1 MGDSAS
7 ILAIFYGHL
16 LVLVAGYGMSVI
28 LGGPLYAYAG
38 RPVARKLRD
47 ILTRTGEKL
56 NQRSVSVR
64 VWRGVVLVGFLLFFS
79 LLLGGTLG
87 AGAGA
92 ALLIAIFTGIPYP
105 LWWAVKA
112 VRAAKR
118 QDDAA
123 LQHCA
128 QAMTGQEGRDYHG
141 ALRIM
146 ITGLADHFT
155 LTLIGGGFWFILLGP
170 AGWFGYLALAAAAR
184 AFPVTE
190 ESWRA
195 FGWAPDRLFRL
206 TNALPVLLGALLVLL
221 AALLVPK
228 ISPARGLRA
237 FFRAQ
242 HSRHLHLIAG
252 LLNITL
258 GGPGWCGGA
267 PTPHAW
273 IGEGRAQIEPDALLR
288 MVLLYAAALILL
300 MVFLLLIIGL

>member
-1 MGDSAS
+1 MGDSGTLLLMVHS
-7 ILAIFYGHL
+7 NL
-16 LVLVAGYGMSVI
+16 LVLLAGYAMSLLI
-28 LGGPLYAYAG
+28 GGVLYAYLG

-56 NQRSVSVR
+56 NQRSISVR

-118 QDDAA
+118 QDDKA

-141 ALRIM
+141 TLRIM

-155 LTLIGGGFWFILLGP
+155 LTLIGGAFWFVLLGA

-206 TNALPVLLGALLVLL
+206 TNALPVLLGAFLVLL
-221 AALLVPK
+221 ASLLVPK
-228 ISPARGLRA
+228 ISPVRGLRA
-237 FFRAQ
+237 FFRAKN
-242 HSRHLHLIAG
+242 SRHLHLIAG

-258 GGPGWCGGA
+258 GGPGWHEGA
-267 PTPHAW
+267 PTPHPW

-300 MVFLLLIIGL
+300 MVFLLFIIGL